1 MLAEANVSDDEL
13 REYFG
18 QADGTSTRVLVVF
31 AFRLN
36 QAMVLSLAREDR
48 RPVAATLRELPDLP
62 RHGQWVTFLRNHD
75 EIDLGRLTE
84 EERQEVFRTEQPPL
98 NFAADSDYGNDV
110 DLDDVH
116 VAGYGYRWI
125 RLRRRIGGL
134 PWTRI
139 SSPGGSAA

>member
-1 MLAEANVSDDEL
+1 MI
-13 REYFG
+13 
-18 QADGTSTRVLVVF
+18 TRWYRTGVFYVLVHRATRRTGRTLFVHNL
-31 AFRLN
+31 ADQPRRLKLG
-36 QAMVLSLAREDR
+36 AE
-48 RPVAATLRELPDLP
+48 
-62 RHGQWVTFLRNHD
+62 HD
-75 EIDLGRLTE
+75 P
-84 EERQEVFRTEQPPL
+84 EQPPL
-98 NFAADSDYGNDV
+98 NFVADSDYGNDV